1 MPSIKYA
8 ADYRAEARDALRGR
22 WPVAILTG
30 FVASLIGASIA
41 TGGGGSSSS
50 NNSSRGTLV
59 QEFQLTDFWLQYRTI
74 IIAII
79 VALVIWLIVAIVI
92 GGAGKLGYA
101 IFNLKL
107 VDNKE
112 AEFKDLFSQFHRL
125 GDGFCMNFL
134 VGLYTLLWT
143 LLFVIPGIIKTYSY
157 AMTPY
162 ILAENPGMTAT
173 EAITESRRV
182 MDGNK
187 WRLFCLSF
195 SFIGWALLCAAPA
208 LIGIGILTGIA
219 LRTQN
224 ILTLL
229 WIIPLSIPLSAGAL
243 FLNPYQE
250 AAWAAFYRD
259 ISGTA
264 VVPDT
269 ALPESSADSF
279 EM

>member
-1 MPSIKYA
+1 MKYA
-8 ADYRAEARDALRGR
+8 ADFRAEARDALRGR
-22 WPVAILTG
+22 WPIAILTG

-41 TGGGGSSSS
+41 TGGGGGGNS
-50 NNSSRGTLV
+50 NSNSNSTRMLID
-59 QEFQLTDFWLQYRTI
+59 EFTATEFWLQFRAVI
-74 IIAII
+74 IGLIIA
-79 VALVIWLIVAIVI
+79 LVVWLIVTIVI

-112 AEFKDLFSQFHRL
+112 VEFKDLFSQFHRL

-134 VGLYTLLWT
+134 VGLYTVLWT

-173 EAITESRRV
+173 EAITESRRI

-195 SFIGWALLCAAPA
+195 SFIGWALLCATPLLIA
-208 LIGIGILTGIA
+208 LGILVGIA
-219 LRTQN
+219 VRTMSLVT
-224 ILTLL
+224 IL
-229 WIIPLSIPLSAGAL
+229 WIIPLSIPLSIGSL
-243 FLNPYQE
+243 FLTPYQE
-250 AAWAAFYRD
+250 ATYAAFYREV
-259 ISGTA
+259 SGTA
-264 VVPDT
+264 VVPDP
-269 ALPESSADSF
+269 ALPESNTDNF
-279 EM
+279 DM

>member
-1 MPSIKYA
+1 MKYA
-8 ADYRAEARDALRGR
+8 ADFRTEARDALRGR
-22 WPVAILTG
+22 WPIAVLTG
-30 FVASLIGASIA
+30 FVASLIGANIA
-41 TGGGGSSSS
+41 TGGGGGGTS
-50 NNSSRGTLV
+50 NSDSDSTRMLIE
-59 QEFQLTDFWLQYRTI
+59 EFTATEFWLQFRAVI
-74 IIAII
+74 IGLI
-79 VALVIWLIVAIVI
+79 VALVIWLIITIVI

-112 AEFKDLFSQFHRL
+112 VEFKDLFSQFHRL

-134 VGLYTLLWT
+134 VGLYTVLWT

-173 EAITESRRV
+173 EAITESRRI

-195 SFIGWALLCAAPA
+195 SFIGWALLCATPLLIA
-208 LIGIGILTGIA
+208 LGILVGIA
-219 LRTQN
+219 VRTMS
-224 ILTLL
+224 LVTLL
-229 WIIPLSIPLSAGAL
+229 WIIPLSIPLSVGSL
-243 FLNPYQE
+243 FLTPYQE
-250 AAWAAFYRD
+250 ATYAAFYRD

-264 VVPDT
+264 AVPDP
-269 ALPESSADSF
+269 ALPESSTNSF
-279 EM
+279 DM

>member
-1 MPSIKYA
+1 M
-8 ADYRAEARDALRGR
+8 
-22 WPVAILTG
+22 
-30 FVASLIGASIA
+30 LIDEFTA
-41 TGGGGSSSS
+41 T
-50 NNSSRGTLV
+50 
-59 QEFQLTDFWLQYRTI
+59 EFWLQFRGI
-74 IIAII
+74 IIGLI
-79 VALVIWLIVAIVI
+79 VALVIWLIITIVI

-107 VDNKE
+107 MDNKE

-134 VGLYTLLWT
+134 VGLYTVLWT
-143 LLFVIPGIIKTYSY
+143 LLFIIPGIIKTFSY

-173 EAITESRRV
+173 DAITESRRI

-187 WRLFCLSF
+187 WRLFCLGF
-195 SFIGWALLCAAPA
+195 SFIGWVLLCAAPA

-264 VVPDT
+264 VVPDP
-269 ALPESSADSF
+269 ALPESGADNF
-279 EM
+279 

>member
-1 MPSIKYA
+1 MKYA
-8 ADYRAEARDALRGR
+8 ADFRAEARDALRGR

-30 FVASLIGASIA
+30 FVASLIGANIA
-41 TGGGGSSSS
+41 TGGGGGGNS
-50 NNSSRGTLV
+50 NSDSDSTRMLIE
-59 QEFQLTDFWLQYRTI
+59 EFTATDFWLQFRAVI
-74 IIAII
+74 IGLI
-79 VALVIWLIVAIVI
+79 VALVIWLIITIVI

-112 AEFKDLFSQFHRL
+112 VEFKDLFSQFHRL
-125 GDGFCMNFL
+125 GDGFFMNFL
-134 VGLYTLLWT
+134 VGLYTVLWT

-173 EAITESRRV
+173 EAITESRRI

-195 SFIGWALLCAAPA
+195 SFIGWALLCATPLLIA
-208 LIGIGILTGIA
+208 LGILVGIA
-219 LRTQN
+219 VRTMS
-224 ILTLL
+224 LVTLL
-229 WIIPLSIPLSAGAL
+229 RIIPLSIPLSIGSL
-243 FLNPYQE
+243 FLTPYQE
-250 AAWAAFYRD
+250 TTYAAFYRD

-264 VVPDT
+264 IVPDP
-269 ALPESSADSF
+269 ALPESGTNSF
-279 EM
+279 DM

>member
-1 MPSIKYA
+1 MKYA
-8 ADYRAEARDALRGR
+8 ADFRTEARDALRGR

-41 TGGGGSSSS
+41 TGGGGSGNSTS
-50 NNSSRGTLV
+50 NSDSTRMLID
-59 QEFQLTDFWLQYRTI
+59 EFTATEFWLQFRGI
-74 IIAII
+74 MIGLL
-79 VALVIWLIVAIVI
+79 VALVIWLIITIVI

-112 AEFKDLFSQFHRL
+112 VEFKDLFSQFHRL

-134 VGLYTLLWT
+134 VGLYTVLWT
-143 LLFVIPGIIKTYSY
+143 LLFIIPGIIKTYSY

-173 EAITESRRV
+173 EAITESRRI

-208 LIGIGILTGIA
+208 LIALGILIGIA
-219 LRTQN
+219 VRTTS
-224 ILTLL
+224 ILPIL
-229 WIIPLSIPLSAGAL
+229 WIIPLSIPLSIGSL
-243 FLNPYQE
+243 FLMPYQE

-264 VVPDT
+264 VVPNP
-269 ALPESSADSF
+269 ALPEGES
-279 EM
+279 ENY

>member
-1 MPSIKYA
+1 MS
-8 ADYRAEARDALRGR
+8 
-22 WPVAILTG
+22 
-30 FVASLIGASIA
+30 
-41 TGGGGSSSS
+41 
-50 NNSSRGTLV
+50 
-59 QEFQLTDFWLQYRTI
+59 DFWLQYRAI

-79 VALVIWLIVAIVI
+79 VALVIWLIVTIVI

-112 AEFKDLFSQFHRL
+112 VEFKDLFSQFHRL

-134 VGLYTLLWT
+134 VGLYTVLWT

-173 EAITESRRV
+173 EAITESRRI

-195 SFIGWALLCAAPA
+195 SFIGWALLCATPLLIA
-208 LIGIGILTGIA
+208 LGILVGIA
-219 LRTQN
+219 VRTMSLVT
-224 ILTLL
+224 IL
-229 WIIPLSIPLSAGAL
+229 WIIPMSIPLSIGSL
-243 FLNPYQE
+243 FLTPYQE
-250 AAWAAFYRD
+250 ATYAAFYRD

-264 VVPDT
+264 IVPDP
-269 ALPESSADSF
+269 ALPESGTNSF
-279 EM
+279 DM